1 MTTLNQLQQT
11 AEALTKNIFENTY
24 NTYRELCIY
33 RGAVLTKAA
42 ETFEALNLDPE
53 ADALNQLTDH
63 TFVEDATQ
71 EEMGVAYAT
80 ASGIEEAINGN
91 YDTNTI
97 VPAILW
103 LQLIGETNQAI
114 LEVSD
119 EDESKIARLDGNF
132 VNGIVNKMIN
142 NFAS

>member
-1 MTTLNQLQQT
+1 MTTLAQLQQT
-11 AEALTKNIFENTY
+11 AEALTQHTFTNTY

-42 ETFEALNLDPE
+42 EKFEGLEMAPE

-63 TFVEDATQ
+63 TLVEDAT
-71 EEMGVAYAT
+71 EEELGMAYVYAT
-80 ASGIEEAINGN
+80 GIDDSISNN
-91 YDTNTI
+91 YDTDTM

-132 VNGIVNKMIN
+132 VNGVVNQMLN
-142 NFAS
+142 NFT